1 MRKSIF
7 AMLLVLMLI
16 LSGCSDVSTA
26 PTKNDDNELVMETE
40 VTAETESTE
49 SIYSSESKESEAPE
63 TEAELETEA
72 EITECEPVQ
81 SENAKQTEPT
91 KQAEAQTPAEIK
103 PQETV
108 TPEAPPETTTQTT
121 TEQPKVEETA
131 PIEPTVTET
140 PNATADDCKAIAD
153 KILEYINSYRSTPAV
168 KLTGLTEYTEYRS
181 RQLVSNFAHS
191 TADERAAAT
200 ALQYGEY
207 VDPALYGMT
216 GDPYYTACARD
227 AIAKAGYVGTVDE
240 VAEKFAQLIKNSQ
253 SHWAYVGS
261 SEYGYIAVGVTYKS
275 GMWYVDVAMAIE
287 NTDNK

>member
-26 PTKNDDNELVMETE
+26 PTENDKSELVTETE
-40 VTAETESTE
+40 ATAETESTE
-49 SIYSSESKESEAPE
+49 VISLSESKESEAPE
-63 TEAELETEA
+63 TDAELETNA
-72 EITECEPVQ
+72 EVTEREPVQ
-81 SENAKQTEPT
+81 SETAKQTEPV
-91 KQAEAQTPAEIK
+91 KQSETEKPAETK

-108 TPEAPPETTTQTT
+108 TTEAIPETTSQPV
-121 TEQPKVEETA
+121 TEQPKTEETA
-131 PIEPTVTET
+131 PAEPTVTET
-140 PNATADDCKAIAD
+140 PKATADDCQAVAE
-153 KILEYINSYRSTPAV
+153 KILEYINSYRSTPAT
-168 KLTGLTEYTEYRS
+168 KLTGLTGYAEYRS

-207 VDPALYGMT
+207 VDPSLYGMT

-261 SEYGYIAVGVTYKS
+261 SDYGYIAVGVTYQS
-275 GMWYVDVAMAIE
+275 GMWYVDVAMAME
-287 NTDNK
+287 NNDNK

>member
-26 PTKNDDNELVMETE
+26 PTENDKSELVTETE
-40 VTAETESTE
+40 ATAETESTE
-49 SIYSSESKESEAPE
+49 VIFSSESKESEAPK
-63 TEAELETEA
+63 TDAELETNA
-72 EITECEPVQ
+72 EV
-81 SENAKQTEPT
+81 KQTEPV
-91 KQAEAQTPAEIK
+91 KQSETEKPAETK

-108 TPEAPPETTTQTT
+108 TTEAIPETTSQPV
-121 TEQPKVEETA
+121 TEQPKAEETVTA
-131 PIEPTVTET
+131 EPTVTET
-140 PNATADDCKAIAD
+140 PKATADDCQAVAE
-153 KILEYINSYRSTPAV
+153 KILEYINSYRSTPSTN
-168 KLTGLTEYTEYRS
+168 LTGLTGYAEYRS

-240 VAEKFAQLIKNSQ
+240 VAEKFVQLIKNSQ

-261 SEYGYIAVGVTYKS
+261 SDYGYIAVGVTYQS
-275 GMWYVDVAMAIE
+275 GMWYVDVAMAME